1 MPHFFSICKVEIR
14 QINATNGMLGG
25 VREFLQRQSK
35 LQASRETAP
44 RISMLVFAAMV
55 LRHFVKFPWG
65 GWESVKIEFVTDK
78 LLHILQTPSQ
88 STPHQKG
95 YRFWRHVLGLRVS
108 SVSLTW
114 AAPLVYSLLSWPS
127 PHPWVIL
134 QLTSL
139 WMPKSYHCAG

>member
-55 LRHFVKFPWG
+55 LRHFVKFP
-65 GWESVKIEFVTDK
+65 
-78 LLHILQTPSQ
+78 
-88 STPHQKG
+88 
-95 YRFWRHVLGLRVS
+95 
-108 SVSLTW
+108 
-114 AAPLVYSLLSWPS
+114 
-127 PHPWVIL
+127 
-134 QLTSL
+134 
-139 WMPKSYHCAG
+139 